1 LSEPITIS
9 DPRQAAIE
17 RAVRGVDARDPR
29 IVAAINAIADDEASG
44 RTRAVVVSRG
54 YQRLLPIIEGDESP
68 AERSRRENA
77 AAMIAMEAGSSPMQ
91 VARRLS
97 TNPNARHRYAQRFRE
112 LLRKKNA
119 GSAF

>member
-1 LSEPITIS
+1 M
-9 DPRQAAIE
+9 D
-17 RAVRGVDARDPR
+17 GARNPR

-44 RTRAVVVSRG
+44 RTRAVVVGRG
-54 YQRLLPIIEGDESP
+54 YERLRPLIEGDESH
-68 AERSRRENA
+68 AERCRRENA
-77 AAMIAMEAGSSPMQ
+77 DALIAMEAGSTPMQ

-97 TNPNARHRYAQRFRE
+97 TNPLVRHRYAQRFRG